1 MCGSSIFDREEER
14 GAGVRKD
21 QEGHVKEVRGV
32 IGDEQEIL
40 ERGVV
45 GNGQV
50 PDKLAE
56 LVSRDKDTS
65 HWGKDYFNVGIKF
78 DRDNKVSKRVEGRRG
93 KEDQQGVGVIDSL

>member
-14 GAGVRKD
+14 VAVVRKD
-21 QEGHVKEVRGV
+21 QEGYVKEIRWF

-40 ERGVV
+40 ERGFV

-56 LVSRDKDTS
+56 LVS
-65 HWGKDYFNVGIKF
+65 
-78 DRDNKVSKRVEGRRG
+78 
-93 KEDQQGVGVIDSL
+93 